1 MRRPLRI
8 VGTVCAA
15 AGLLAVLW
23 ALVVWQWQDPFT
35 ALYTHSQQRRLA
47 AAYERESAA
56 YAPDIRPS
64 GQSTQVSVAEEEQAV
79 LRAAKRY
86 RHGLQEGDAVGR
98 LRVPRLGL
106 NAIVVDGTDH
116 DSLTKGPG
124 RYAKSYVPGEEQLVY
139 IAGHRTTYGA
149 PFAHIERLRKGDRL
163 TFELPYATFFYR
175 VRNTRDRALGRCRAT
190 PFARQRGRS
199 SSRHAIR
206 ASSRQSATSSTR
218 RRCESIRGA
227 LPPTPFARS
236 ALRTLR

>member
-8 VGTVCAA
+8 IGTVCAA
-15 AGLLAVLW
+15 AGLIAVLW

-64 GQSTQVSVAEEEQAV
+64 GQSTQVPVAEEEQAV

-149 PFAHIERLRKGDRL
+149 PFAHIERLREGDRL
-163 TFELPYATFFYR
+163 TFELPYATFSYR
-175 VRNTRDRALGRCRAT
+175 VRDTAIVPSDDVARLRSHGNEVIVLQACHPRFFATERYLVYAT
-190 PFARQRGRS
+190 PVRVDP
-199 SSRHAIR
+199 
-206 ASSRQSATSSTR
+206 
-218 RRCESIRGA
+218 RGA
-227 LPPTPFARS
+227 A
-236 ALRTLR
+236 AYNVRT